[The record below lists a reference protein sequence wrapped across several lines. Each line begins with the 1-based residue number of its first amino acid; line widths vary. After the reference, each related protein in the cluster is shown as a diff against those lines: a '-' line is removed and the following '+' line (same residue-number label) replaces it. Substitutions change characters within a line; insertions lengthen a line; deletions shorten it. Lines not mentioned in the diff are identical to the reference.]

1 MDSDKAECFKLCILR
16 LSAIGDVCHAVAM
29 LSAIV
34 AQKAKQKQ
42 DIAITWV
49 IGKVEHQLLK
59 HLSNDFPNLRFVVYD
74 KSAGKAAKK
83 AVKEALADTEFDAL
97 FVMQVA
103 LRANL
108 LSRVIRAKKR
118 VGFDKARSKEGH
130 SLFINTRIKPQQHAH
145 VLEGF
150 MGFAE
155 TIGIDIDSILKDK
168 PFWHMPLLQN
178 DLNWLKEQLD
188 QANITKYAVVSPAA
202 SKAERNW
209 SPEGYA
215 GIIEYVQQKGL
226 SVILC
231 GGPGPLD
238 LQTSEAILKLTNKVT
253 LNLVGKTT
261 LTQML
266 AVLNKAEV
274 VIAPDT
280 GPAHMATTQGT
291 PVVGLYAH
299 SNPRRTG
306 PYLSIEQTASVYDE
320 LAIEQFGKPWQD
332 LKWGKRVK
340 GKSLMQ
346 KISLEAVINKL
357 NQVI

>member
-1 MDSDKAECFKLCILR
+1 MAADNAQSFKLCILR

-29 LSAIV
+29 LSAILE
-34 AQKAKQKQ
+34 QKAKQKQ
-42 DIAITWV
+42 DIEITWV
-49 IGKVEHQLLK
+49 IGKIEHQLLK
-59 HLSNDFPNLRFVVYD
+59 HLTEHFHNLRFVVYD
-74 KSAGKAAKK
+74 KSAGKQAKAAVKK
-83 AVKEALADTEFDAL
+83 ALSDTEFDAL

-108 LSRVIRAKKR
+108 LSRVIKAKKR
-118 VGFDKARSKEGH
+118 IGFDKARAKEGH
-130 SLFINTRIKPQQHAH
+130 SFFINARIKPRQHAH

-155 TIGIDIDSILKDK
+155 AIGIDIDSILNDK
-168 PFWHMPLLQN
+168 PFWHLPLIET
-178 DLNWLKEQLD
+178 DTHWLKEQLTG
-188 QANITKYAVVSPAA
+188 AGIKKYAVVSPAA

-209 SPEGYA
+209 LPERYA
-215 GIIEYVQQKGL
+215 ELIEYIQQKGL

-231 GGPGPLD
+231 GGPSTLD
-238 LQTSEAILKLTNKVT
+238 LETSESILKLTDKVT

-266 AVLNKAEV
+266 AVLNQAEV

-291 PVVGLYAH
+291 PVIGLYAH

-320 LAIEQFGKPWQD
+320 LALEQFGKPWQA
-332 LKWGKRVK
+332 LPWGKRVK

-346 KISLEAVINKL
+346 KISLETVIDRL